1 MGDVILGG
9 TIVAFFLVAATVV
22 WACSRITARA
32 AIEAES
38 ETGVF
43 DREPG

>member
-22 WACSRITARA
+22 WACSRIPADA